1 MTRKDTILVAAL
13 INAGLLIVL
22 FASALKNPE
31 NTEKVALQK
40 DVAIP
45 VPREVASYNE
55 PKKMAGDEV
64 DLVLKQYA
72 QPDPLQIPV
81 AMEAPAAPNFVED
94 LQGIAQPVPVV
105 AAAPAPAVTPPP
117 VPVVT
122 AGASVEKSSHWT
134 EVKVKKGDVLEKIA
148 RQHHTTVAEI
158 MKANQLSSTQLKIGQ
173 VLKISSSAP
182 KEVAAS
188 KMENTLLDSAPSKFY
203 TVKSGDSPWTIAV
216 KNHMKV
222 EDLLKLNNMTE
233 EKARKLR
240 PGDQIRIR

>member
-22 FASALKNPE
+22 FVSALKNSE
-31 NTEKVALQK
+31 DTEKVAFQK
-40 DVAIP
+40 DAVEQA
-45 VPREVASYNE
+45 PREVAVYNE
-55 PKKMAGDEV
+55 PKKIAGDEV
-64 DLVLKQYA
+64 DLVLKQYT

-81 AMEAPAAPNFVED
+81 VAQAPSAPNFVED
-94 LQGIAQPVPVV
+94 LQGIVQAAPISVATA
-105 AAAPAPAVTPPP
+105 AAAPVT
-117 VPVVT
+117 
-122 AGASVEKSSHWT
+122 SSYNTETPQWI

-148 RQHHTTVAEI
+148 KQHRTTVTEI
-158 MKANQLSSTQLKIGQ
+158 MKTNHLSSTQLKIGQ
-173 VLKISSSAP
+173 VLKIASSSKEAAAP
-182 KEVAAS
+182 KMEPSVAV
-188 KMENTLLDSAPSKFY
+188 LDSAPGKFY

>member
-1 MTRKDTILVAAL
+1 MTRRDTILVAAL

-22 FASALKNPE
+22 FVSALKNSE
-31 NTEKVALQK
+31 DSEKVVVQK
-40 DVAIP
+40 NAPPPVARP
-45 VPREVASYNE
+45 APSYSA
-55 PKKMAGDEV
+55 PKKIAGDEV
-64 DLVLKQYA
+64 DLVLKQYT

-81 AMEAPAAPNFVED
+81 VAEIPIAPNFVED
-94 LQGIAQPVPVV
+94 LQGIVQAAPIPVPKPVLAPLQTPTPVVV
-105 AAAPAPAVTPPP
+105 ASASIEKTPIL
-117 VPVVT
+117 
-122 AGASVEKSSHWT
+122 T

-148 RQHHTTVAEI
+148 RQHRTTVAEI
-158 MKANQLSSTQLKIGQ
+158 MKTNQLSSTQLKIGQ
-173 VLKISSSAP
+173 VLKIS
-182 KEVAAS
+182 AS
-188 KMENTLLDSAPSKFY
+188 KEATTPKIEPAVLDSAPSKFY

>member
-22 FASALKNPE
+22 FVSALKNTE
-31 NTEKVALQK
+31 DSEKVAFQK
-40 DVAIP
+40 DTIEVA
-45 VPREVASYNE
+45 PREVVAYNE
-55 PKKMAGDEV
+55 PKKIAGDEV
-64 DLVLKQYA
+64 DLVLKQYT
-72 QPDPLQIPV
+72 QPDPLQVPV
-81 AMEAPAAPNFVED
+81 VAEAPSAPNFVED
-94 LQGIAQPVPVV
+94 LQGIVQAAPVQTV
-105 AAAPAPAVTPPP
+105 AAPAINISS
-117 VPVVT
+117 
-122 AGASVEKSSHWT
+122 SVEAPLWI

-148 RQHHTTVAEI
+148 RQHRTTVTEI
-158 MKANQLSSTQLKIGQ
+158 MKTNHLSSTQLKIGQ
-173 VLKISSSAP
+173 VLKIASSSKETSAP
-182 KEVAAS
+182 KAEPAV
-188 KMENTLLDSAPSKFY
+188 LDSAGKFY